1 MIDHDRLFKE
11 LLKTFF
17 LDFLDLFAPEMA
29 ALIDAE
35 SVEFLDKEVFADA
48 VTGDRYEADLVVKV
62 RLRGETAYVI
72 FHIEHQAQHEADFV
86 ERMFWYFA
94 LFHHRHRTPVYPIA
108 ILSYATPRAE
118 QPNVHR
124 VAFPNREVLRFEYHA
139 IQLNRLNWR
148 DFVRRENPVAAA
160 LMAKMDIAKE
170 DRPRVKLE
178 CLRLLATLKLDR
190 ARMSFISAFVDTYL
204 KLSPTE
210 EAKFET
216 ELAELVPQEKEEVM
230 ELTTSWMERGI
241 EQGLQQGLQQGLLR
255 GREEGLHQ
263 GLERERELALRFLTR
278 KVGPVTP
285 EIELRVRTL
294 THERLEA
301 LADALLDFA
310 TPDDLTRWL
319 DQTE

>member
-160 LMAKMDIAKE
+160 LMAKE
-170 DRPRVKLE
+170 ERPRVKLE

-241 EQGLQQGLQQGLLR
+241 EKGLQQGLQQGLER
-255 GREEGLHQ
+255 GFEQ
-263 GLERERELALRFLTR
+263 GLEHERTSMLRLLRR
-278 KVGPVTP
+278 KIGTLPP
-285 EIELRVRTL
+285 EAETAVRTL
-294 THERLEA
+294 TRERLDA
-301 LADALLDFA
+301 LVDALLDFA

>member
-1 MIDHDRLFKE
+1 
-11 LLKTFF
+11 
-17 LDFLDLFAPEMA
+17 
-29 ALIDAE
+29 
-35 SVEFLDKEVFADA
+35 
-48 VTGDRYEADLVVKV
+48 
-62 RLRGETAYVI
+62 
-72 FHIEHQAQHEADFV
+72 
-86 ERMFWYFA
+86 
-94 LFHHRHRTPVYPIA
+94 
-108 ILSYATPRAE
+108 
-118 QPNVHR
+118 
-124 VAFPNREVLRFEYHA
+124 LRFEYKA

-241 EQGLQQGLQQGLLR
+241 EKGLQQGLQQGLA
-255 GREEGLHQ
+255 
-263 GLERERELALRFLTR
+263 RERELAVRLLRR
-278 KVGPVTP
+278 KVGTISA
-285 EIELRVRTL
+285 EAEMRVSSLESDRV
-294 THERLEA
+294 EA
-301 LADALLDFA
+301 LLEALLDFA

-319 DQTE
+319 DQTK

>member
-1 MIDHDRLFKE
+1 
-11 LLKTFF
+11 
-17 LDFLDLFAPEMA
+17 
-29 ALIDAE
+29 
-35 SVEFLDKEVFADA
+35 
-48 VTGDRYEADLVVKV
+48 
-62 RLRGETAYVI
+62 
-72 FHIEHQAQHEADFV
+72 
-86 ERMFWYFA
+86 MFWYFA
-94 LFHHRHRTPVYPIA
+94 LFHHRHDAAVYPMA
-108 ILSYATPRAE
+108 IFSYATPRAE

-124 VAFPNREVLRFEYHA
+124 VTFPDCEVLRFEYKA

-210 EAKFET
+210 EAKFEA
-216 ELAELVPQEKEEVM
+216 ELAELSPPEKEEVM

-241 EQGLQQGLQQGLLR
+241 EQGLQQGLQQGEVAVTLRLLKR
-255 GREEGLHQ
+255 RFGALSEDVSARIAALP
-263 GLERERELALRFLTR
+263 LA
-278 KVGPVTP
+278 
-285 EIELRVRTL
+285 RV
-294 THERLEA
+294 EA

-310 TPDDLTRWL
+310 TPSDLTRWL